1 MIPTSGDPDAAKETV
16 SMDEKGPTMD
26 SKFRRVLVA
35 ATRAE
40 QIMRGARPKVE
51 AGKRKPT
58 RVALEEVDQSMIPRR
73 PSRRRQK
80 RPRSRSRSRPRCTDS
95 DSPGM

>member
-1 MIPTSGDPDAAKETV
+1 VTAAKENV

-35 ATRAE
+35 SGRAE
-40 QIMRGARPKVE
+40 QLMRGARPKVE

-58 RVALEEVDQSMIPRR
+58 RIALEEVEHQLIDWGYGPAPQPEEAEA
-73 PSRRRQK
+73 PAAEETA
-80 RPRSRSRSRPRCTDS
+80 PAEVH
-95 DSPGM
+95 

>member
-1 MIPTSGDPDAAKETV
+1 MNRPAAIRNAAKENV

-35 ATRAE
+35 AGRAE
-40 QIMRGARPKVE
+40 QLMRGARPKVE

-58 RVALEEVDQSMIPRR
+58 RVALEEVDHQLIDWDYGP
-73 PSRRRQK
+73 PPPEPEEAEAPATEEPQ
-80 RPRSRSRSRPRCTDS
+80 PAEVH
-95 DSPGM
+95 